1 MLSLTITLCP
11 EQINE
16 NILSYIIGNVNFSL
30 YKGEN
35 IHGKRW
41 HFPLLNSERHV
52 FLKLYTWDNKWCN
65 GQVLQCF
72 SKQVQNNLF
81 LIAGLSH
88 NWGYNL
94 KA

>member
-35 IHGKRW
+35 IHGKR
-41 HFPLLNSERHV
+41 
-52 FLKLYTWDNKWCN
+52 
-65 GQVLQCF
+65 
-72 SKQVQNNLF
+72 
-81 LIAGLSH
+81 
-88 NWGYNL
+88 
-94 KA
+94 